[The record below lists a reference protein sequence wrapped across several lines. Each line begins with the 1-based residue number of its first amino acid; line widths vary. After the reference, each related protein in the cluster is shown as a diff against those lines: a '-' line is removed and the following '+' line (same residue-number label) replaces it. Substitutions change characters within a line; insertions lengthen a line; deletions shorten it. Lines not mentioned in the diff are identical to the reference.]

1 MLDEPLFEQLFK
13 SHFKGLCQFAAG
25 YIKDQETARSIVQ
38 DTFVSLWGQRE
49 RIDPGKSVKTYLSTS
64 VRNKCLNHLRD
75 HKKFSQELLEVEN
88 LPDSYTF
95 EPSDPLEINE
105 LQIKIDSSVSE
116 LPEKCREIFLLHRD
130 QNLKYTEIAGKLGIS
145 VKTVETQMSR
155 ALSALRSALREY
167 LPILFLLFYF
177 IFNLL

>member
-1 MLDEPLFEQLFK
+1 MLDETTFEQLFK
-13 SHFKGLCQFAAG
+13 SHFRGLCQFAAG

-38 DTFVSLWGQRE
+38 DAFVSLWGQRE
-49 RIDPGKSVKTYLSTS
+49 KIDPGKAVKSYLSTS

-75 HKKFSQELLEVEN
+75 HKKYSQELLEAEN

-95 EPSDPLEINE
+95 EPSDPLEVNE
-105 LQIKIDSSVSE
+105 LRTKIDLSVAE
-116 LPEKCREIFLLHRD
+116 LPEKCREIFVLHRD
-130 QNLKYTEIAGKLGIS
+130 QNMKYTEIAGKLGIS

-155 ALSALRSALREY
+155 ALTHLRSRLRDY
-167 LPILFLLFYF
+167 LPLLFLLIYF